1 MRPDGWKG
9 NIAVK
14 LAKHGQPNV
23 LGVTSEGRGNY
34 FLRFPFDLKRDDYFA
49 IIRYLVD
56 HLLRGVADTEL
67 V

>member
-14 LAKHGQPNV
+14 LAEHGQPDV
-23 LGVTSEGRGNY
+23 LGVTSEGRSNY
-34 FLRFPFDLKRDDYFA
+34 FGHFPFDLKRDDFFA
-49 IIRYLVD
+49 IIRYIVD